1 VLALAP
7 AFARAEIERGCIILD
22 PQRRVHVELSARE
35 PERTY
40 CLRAEKGQHLQAEI
54 TNAQGVDPSG
64 RVISPA
70 GEMDGGPG
78 GPFYRGE
85 IRESGI
91 YQIQAGQRGPKREGS
106 YDLTIKVTPGR

>member
-1 VLALAP
+1 M
-7 AFARAEIERGCIILD
+7 LD
-22 PQRRVHVELSARE
+22 QHRTVHIELSASE
-35 PERTY
+35 PEKTY

-78 GPFYRGE
+78 GPFTAEKSVRAAS
-85 IRESGI
+85 IRSKSDSEARSG
-91 YQIQAGQRGPKREGS
+91 P
-106 YDLTIKVTPGR
+106 DLTI